1 MSWIEYAVH
10 RSFLGSKCLI
20 EWCIE
25 GGDFLKEVEFKL
37 VCELMKNSR
46 RSDRELAKV
55 LDVSQPTVS
64 RMVNKL
70 EKEGVIK
77 EYTMMP
83 DFTKLG
89 FEIMSIDFAKLKEPI
104 SEEKLKEIR
113 KQVRQTLQKEP
124 ISAIV
129 AMSGMGCN
137 ADRVVVGF
145 HEDYSTYKE
154 HLNKLKQ
161 HPLVIVEEIRSFLI
175 NLNDRS
181 QYLPLTLS
189 NLADYI
195 TYKKR
200 QKSEGT
206 HKDSDN

>member
-1 MSWIEYAVH
+1 MKGIEL
-10 RSFLGSKCLI
+10 RLI
-20 EWCIE
+20 S
-25 GGDFLKEVEFKL
+25 
-37 VCELMKNSR
+37 ELMKNSR

-55 LDVSQPTVS
+55 LGVSQPTVT
-64 RMVNKL
+64 RMVKKL

-77 EYTMMP
+77 EYAMIP

-89 FEIMSIDFAKLKEPI
+89 FEIVSIDFAKLKEPI

-124 ISAIV
+124 ISTIV

-137 ADRVVVGF
+137 ADRVIVAF
-145 HEDYSTYKE
+145 HEDYSTYME
-154 HLNKLKQ
+154 YLDKLKQ
-161 HPLVIVEEIRSFLI
+161 HPLVVVEEIRSFLI
-175 NLNDRS
+175 NLKDRS

-189 NLADYI
+189 SLADYI

-200 QKSEGT
+200 QKSKET
-206 HKDSDN
+206 HG